1 MISYI
6 AKSRRSRQ
14 KGLAVL
20 EFAIVGSVVFLVL
33 FAVMELGRLLY
44 TWSVLNEV
52 SRQAARVAT
61 VCSPDESSS
70 VASNVVSR
78 LGGAVPSLQG
88 SNINIEYLNEEF
100 VPVSGTD
107 LPYYVRAGI
116 INYRFEMILPLS
128 VDLSM
133 FSPGFSTVVRAESLG
148 ETPDNEIE
156 PCFP

>member
-1 MISYI
+1 MI
-6 AKSRRSRQ
+6 KRKNQ
-14 KGLAVL
+14 QGLAIV

-52 SRQAARVAT
+52 TRQAARVAT
-61 VCSPDESSS
+61 VCSPDEK
-70 VASNVVSR
+70 VAVADSIISR
-78 LGGAVPSLQG
+78 LGGSVPGLTG
-88 SNINIEYLNEEF
+88 GNVNIEYLSDAF

-107 LPYYVRAGI
+107 YPRYVRAGI
-116 INYRFEMILPLS
+116 TNYRFEMILPLS

-133 FSPGFSTVVRAESLG
+133 FSPDFSTVVRAESLG
-148 ETPDNEIE
+148 ETPDGVV

>member
-1 MISYI
+1 MSTYI
-6 AKSRRSRQ
+6 PKSRRNRQ
-14 KGLAVL
+14 QGLAVV
-20 EFAIVGSVVFLVL
+20 EFAIVGSVIFLVL

-61 VCSPDESSS
+61 VCSLDESSN
-70 VASNVVSR
+70 VASDVVSR
-78 LGGAVPSLQG
+78 LGGAVPGLQG
-88 SNINIEYLNEEF
+88 SNINIEYLNDDF

-116 INYRFEMILPLS
+116 INYRFEMILPLT

-148 ETPDNEIE
+148 ETPDKGIV